1 MEKSLVLLIVGM
13 GLVTYIPRMLP
24 MVILKDL
31 KLPAHL
37 KRFFEFIPFAILGA
51 LIFPGILYST
61 DSISSA
67 VFGGIIAVIVAF
79 FRVNLVFVVISG
91 ILGAYVWSLLM

>member
-1 MEKSLVLLIVGM
+1 MESIVILIIGM

-31 KLPAHL
+31 KLPARV
-37 KRFFEFIPFAILGA
+37 KRFFDFIPFAILGA

-61 DSISSA
+61 DSIGSA
-67 VFGGIIAVIVAF
+67 VFGGVVAVLLAF
-79 FRVNLVFVVISG
+79 YKVNLVIVVIGG
-91 ILGAYVWSLLM
+91 ILGAYAWSLLM

>member
-1 MEKSLVLLIVGM
+1 MESIVILIIGM

-24 MVILKDL
+24 LVFLKDL
-31 KLPAHL
+31 RLPARL
-37 KRFFEFIPFAILGA
+37 KRFFDFIPFAILGA

-61 DSISSA
+61 DSSGSA
-67 VFGGIIAVIVAF
+67 IFGGIVAVIVAF

-91 ILGAYVWSLLM
+91 ILGAYIWSLFF

>member
-1 MEKSLVLLIVGM
+1 MESIVFLIIGM

-24 MVILKDL
+24 LVLLKDL
-31 KLPAHL
+31 KLPAHV
-37 KRFFEFIPFAILGA
+37 KRFFDFIPFAILGA

-61 DSISSA
+61 GNIESA
-67 VFGGIIAVIVAF
+67 IFGGTVAVVVAF

-91 ILGAYVWSLLM
+91 ILGAYVWSLLF

>member
-1 MEKSLVLLIVGM
+1 MEKSLVLLIFGM

-31 KLPAHL
+31 KLPARV
-37 KRFFEFIPFAILGA
+37 KRFFDFIPFAILGA

-61 DSISSA
+61 DSTGSA
-67 VFGGIIAVIVAF
+67 IFGGAVAIVVAF

-91 ILGAYVWSLLM
+91 ILGAYVWTLFF